1 MSRIGKNPVAVPNG
15 VEVKL
20 DGQDLTVK
28 GKNGVLSMTYV
39 DVIEAVYE
47 DNQIVVR
54 PRDDSREGRIMW
66 GMQRTLTQNLVTGV
80 SEGFTVELEI
90 NGVGYRAAVQGREV
104 VLQLGFSHEIRH
116 PIPDGVEV
124 KCEKPTSIKISG
136 ADKQVVGQ
144 CAAEI
149 RAYRPPE
156 PFKGKGVKYAHETI
170 FRKEGKKK

>member
-104 VLQLGFSHEIRH
+104 VLQLGYSHEIRH

-136 ADKQVVGQ
+136 ADKQLVGQ

>member
-47 DNQIVVR
+47 DNQIIVR

>member
-116 PIPDGVEV
+116 PIPDGVDV

-136 ADKQVVGQ
+136 ADKQLVGQ